1 MKRADDLVI
10 RGSARSGGAVAQ
22 RRPRRTVAVLWPVLR
37 DAARRP
43 LLTMTAAIV
52 EAPAARLNVTAA
64 AAIVAPGAAARARH
78 RRYGP
83 RLSSKRGPRPSPPP
97 ARFRVSG
104 RRRRPNE
111 GVADSPA
118 TA

>member
-1 MKRADDLVI
+1 MKRADDLAI

-37 DAARRP
+37 DAAKRP

-64 AAIVAPGAAARARH
+64 AAIAAPGAAARARH

-83 RLSSKRGPRPSPPP
+83 RSSSRRGPRRSPPP
-97 ARFRVSG
+97 PLFRGGGG
-104 RRRRPNE
+104 RCR
-111 GVADSPA
+111 
-118 TA
+118 

>member
-10 RGSARSGGAVAQ
+10 LGSAHSGGAVAQ

-37 DAARRP
+37 DAATRP

-52 EAPAARLNVTAA
+52 EAPAARVNVTAA

-78 RRYGP
+78 RRYRP
-83 RLSSKRGPRPSPPP
+83 RSSRRRGLRPSPRP
-97 ARFRVSG
+97 ACFPGGGG
-104 RRRRPNE
+104 RCRLSETVQDP
-111 GVADSPA
+111 
-118 TA
+118 T